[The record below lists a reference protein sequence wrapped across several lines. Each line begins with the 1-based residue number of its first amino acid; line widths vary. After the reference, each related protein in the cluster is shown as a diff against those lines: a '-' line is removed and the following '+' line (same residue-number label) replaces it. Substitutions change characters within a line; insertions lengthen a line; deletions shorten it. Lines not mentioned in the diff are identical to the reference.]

1 MSGFPGPL
9 SFPGN
14 AGLAK
19 LPSNYPMPNLTGAQR
34 IAYNAG
40 GAVQAA
46 RASGKAWPTAAALK
60 AAAGTWGSGGGGG
73 GGGGAGRRRSRR
85 LRSRSRRSRS
95 RSRSRR

>member
-19 LPSNYPMPNLTGAQR
+19 VPSNYPMPNLTGAQR

-73 GGGGAGRRRSRR
+73 AGRR
-85 LRSRSRRSRS
+85 RSRRSRS
-95 RSRSRR
+95 RSRLSRSRSRR

>member
-19 LPSNYPMPNLTGAQR
+19 VSSNYPMPNLTGAQR
-34 IAYNAG
+34 LAYNAG

-46 RASGKAWPTAAALK
+46 RTSGKAWPTAAALK
-60 AAAGTWGSGGGGG
+60 AAAGTWGSGGG
-73 GGGGAGRRRSRR
+73 AGRRRSRR
-85 LRSRSRRSRS
+85 LRRSRRRISRSRR
-95 RSRSRR
+95 

>member
-73 GGGGAGRRRSRR
+73 GAGRRRSRR
-85 LRSRSRRSRS
+85 LRSRSRLSRS

>member
-19 LPSNYPMPNLTGAQR
+19 VPSNYPMPNLTGAQR
-34 IAYNAG
+34 LAYNAG

-46 RASGKAWPTAAALK
+46 RTSGKAWPTAAALK
-60 AAAGTWGSGGGGG
+60 AAAGTWGS
-73 GGGGAGRRRSRR
+73 RRRSRR
-85 LRSRSRRSRS
+85 LRRSRRRLSRSRR
-95 RSRSRR
+95 

>member
-19 LPSNYPMPNLTGAQR
+19 VPSNYPMPNLTGAQR
-34 IAYNAG
+34 LAYNAG

-46 RASGKAWPTAAALK
+46 RTSGKAWPTAAALK
-60 AAAGTWGSGGGGG
+60 AAAGTWGR
-73 GGGGAGRRRSRR
+73 RRRS
-85 LRSRSRRSRS
+85 
-95 RSRSRR
+95 

>member
-60 AAAGTWGSGGGGG
+60 AAAGTWGSGG
-73 GGGGAGRRRSRR
+73 AGKR
-85 LRSRSRRSRS
+85 RSRRSRS
-95 RSRSRR
+95 RSRSSRSRSRR

>member
-19 LPSNYPMPNLTGAQR
+19 VPSNYPMPNLTGAQK

-46 RASGKAWPTAAALK
+46 RKSGKAWPTAATFK
-60 AAAGTWGSGGGGG
+60 AAASTWGSGGGGG
-73 GGGGAGRRRSRR
+73 GGSGAGRRRSRR
-85 LRSRSRRSRS
+85 SRSRSRRSRS
-95 RSRSRR
+95 RSRR

>member
-19 LPSNYPMPNLTGAQR
+19 VPSNYPMPNLTGAQR
-34 IAYNAG
+34 LAYNAG

-46 RASGKAWPTAAALK
+46 RTSGKAWPTAAALK
-60 AAAGTWGSGGGGG
+60 AAAGTWGSGGG
-73 GGGGAGRRRSRR
+73 AGRRRSRR
-85 LRSRSRRSRS
+85 SRHLRRSRRRLSRSRR
-95 RSRSRR
+95 

>member
-19 LPSNYPMPNLTGAQR
+19 VPSNYPMPNLTGAQR

-73 GGGGAGRRRSRR
+73 GAGKR
-85 LRSRSRRSRS
+85 RSRRSRS
-95 RSRSRR
+95 RSRLSRSRSRR